1 MVYKTF
7 SIIFYKG
14 ISEKQI
20 ENPTQEN
27 NINRFGFPWTKDGHC
42 SNDS

>member
-7 SIIFYKG
+7 LTISYKG
-14 ISEKQI
+14 KSEKQI

-27 NINRFGFPWTKDGHC
+27 NINRFGFPWTKNGHC